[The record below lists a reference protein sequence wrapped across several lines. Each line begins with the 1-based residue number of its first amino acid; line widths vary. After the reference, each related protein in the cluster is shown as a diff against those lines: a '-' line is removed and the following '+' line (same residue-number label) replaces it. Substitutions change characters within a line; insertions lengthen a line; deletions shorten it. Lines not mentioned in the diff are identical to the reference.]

1 MSAGAFAFSIRFRLA
16 WSTGCCVHR
25 PEGDVCQRT
34 STSAGTKSRRFSILS
49 SLVARKFNMLEKAPR
64 RYFSRKRC
72 HPASPSICLFPYGT
86 LRQGLRGLKAS

>member
-1 MSAGAFAFSIRFRLA
+1 MSAGGSAFSIRYRRA
-16 WSTGCCVHR
+16 WSTGYCVQL
-25 PEGDVCQRT
+25 PAGDVCQRA
-34 STSAGTKSRRFSILS
+34 STSAGTNSRRFSILS